1 MSQEKVNRYKEE
13 KNNRKK
19 NIKKDKAK
27 KLLRRTVFSVVAVA
41 IIGWFGYS
49 TYSIYE
55 SKKPVE
61 SVEIN
66 YDAVTEYQSELNSSA
81 E

>member
-1 MSQEKVNRYKEE
+1 MSQAKVNRYKEE

-19 NIKKDKAK
+19 NIKKEKAMQ
-27 KLLRRTVFSVVAVA
+27 LVRRTVFSVVAVA
-41 IIGWFGYS
+41 LIGWFGYS

-66 YDAVTEYQSELNSSA
+66 YDAISEYQADLNSSA